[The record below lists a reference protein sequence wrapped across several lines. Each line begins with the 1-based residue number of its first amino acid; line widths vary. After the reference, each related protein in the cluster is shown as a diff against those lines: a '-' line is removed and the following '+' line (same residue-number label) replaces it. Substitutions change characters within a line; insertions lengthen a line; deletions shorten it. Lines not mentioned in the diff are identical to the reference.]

1 MAYSLAFAEDEQ
13 AFDMLQHEKHQEQE
27 NQQYSIKKENRN
39 AQRMEE
45 QLKISHHQLRWKEQ
59 QKPIQRLDYAPLPR
73 TFRDVRSHT
82 SRAIVVTE
90 CNMPFSIVEVNQAWE
105 GLCGYGYQESRG
117 KSLGPFL
124 QGPETDLSSVT
135 AMMSQLL
142 RGEEAGTV
150 ITNYTKEGRRFRN
163 RLRVGPLVNDN
174 GDTTHFVGVLQEISD
189 GL

>member
-1 MAYSLAFAEDEQ
+1 MAYSLAFAEDERI
-13 AFDMLQHEKHQEQE
+13 FDMLQQQQQQE
-27 NQQYSIKKENRN
+27 QYSITKD
-39 AQRMEE
+39 AQRMED

-59 QKPIQRLDYAPLPR
+59 QKPLQRLDYAPLPR

-105 GLCGYGYQESRG
+105 GLCGYGYQESQG
-117 KSLGPFL
+117 QSLGPFL

-163 RLRVGPLVNDN
+163 RLRVGPLVNDK
-174 GDTTHFVGVLQEISD
+174 GETTHFVGVLQEIRD